1 MVPVA
6 AVRLR
11 QTGCEKVFK
20 NVLSQLV
27 FVGTKISPLCVHAS
41 GGHSLRCV
49 TLTALYY
56 VRARGLSTRFRR
68 VTGVAFAH
76 EMNAMVGL
84 KLSFSMLLS
93 L

>member
-11 QTGCEKVFK
+11 QTEKVFK